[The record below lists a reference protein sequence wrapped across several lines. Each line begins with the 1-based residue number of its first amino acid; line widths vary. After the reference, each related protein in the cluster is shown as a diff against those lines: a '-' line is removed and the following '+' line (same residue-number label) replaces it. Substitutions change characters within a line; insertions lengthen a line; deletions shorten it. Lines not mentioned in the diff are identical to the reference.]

1 MIRTLLLILG
11 CISFIVVMG
20 AATYEHAAVVPIWT
34 SAVPVSLSMFQ
45 GEYAL
50 HPWNFWVP
58 IHPIT
63 VTLLVIALIANWRTP
78 RRNYVIA
85 GFGGYLL
92 VLAVTFAYFV
102 PELLALVVNTP
113 YSPTVDAELTRRA
126 ELWETLSLVRL
137 GFIFVLA
144 VVLLLGLSNPAE
156 DKLS

>member
-34 SAVPVSLSMFQ
+34 AAVPSSLTMFQ

-50 HPWNFWVP
+50 QPWNFWIP

-63 VTLLVIALIANWRTP
+63 VLLLVVGLIANWRTP

-85 GFGGYLL
+85 GLGGYLL
-92 VLAVTFAYFV
+92 VLAVTLTFFV
-102 PELLALVVNTP
+102 PELVALVVNTP

-126 ELWETLSLVRL
+126 NLWEVLSLVRL
-137 GFIFVLA
+137 GFIFLCA
-144 VVLLLGLSNPAE
+144 VTLLLGLSKPGE
-156 DKLS
+156 EKLS